1 MVLSKRER
9 TIVWVTISVVA
20 LLVLDQ
26 AALLPLQAK
35 LDRLRSDD
43 QLYTARLEH
52 ANSLFLHQKAT
63 EARWKQMIA
72 DGLKSDAA
80 DTEDALD
87 HAVYEWAQTS
97 GLTLKSCTPERTV
110 QRERADELP
119 HGEVVL
125 YVVGTG
131 NMSAVAHFLYAAQT
145 SKLPVQPE
153 DVEIGSRREAADDL
167 TVTLHVSGLYFPA
180 ASKAAQTGPPA
191 AAGGGQ
197 GGAAA
202 EAAGGPRK

>member
-9 TIVWVTISVVA
+9 TIVIVTISAIA

-26 AALLPLQAK
+26 VALSPLLAR
-35 LDRLRSDD
+35 LDQLRSDKTM
-43 QLYTARLEH
+43 YTDKLAH
-52 ANSLFLHQKAT
+52 ANQLFLHRKAT
-63 EARWKQMIA
+63 EARWNQMVA

-87 HAVYEWAQTS
+87 HAVYEWAQSS
-97 GLTLKSCTPERTV
+97 GLVLKSCTPERTT
-110 QRERADELP
+110 QRERS
-119 HGEVVL
+119 EVVL

-167 TVTLHVSGLYFPA
+167 TMTLHISGLYFPA
-180 ASKAAQTGPPA
+180 AAKTSAPV
-191 AAGGGQ
+191 
-197 GGAAA
+197 GAAPA
-202 EAAGGPRK
+202 TGGTSR